1 MDLNNTQY
9 VSPFPQHENISSLE
23 WPSTTNPSLEGMI
36 GAPGY
41 VIPEK
46 HGFPCFVKLKNSGD
60 EVRVIAPIS
69 GSGFF
74 DLLVLRRNG
83 EMFQIGIT
91 ECIAFENYVDYMFD
105 QQDIL
110 TEREGSVL

>member
-1 MDLNNTQY
+1 
-9 VSPFPQHENISSLE
+9 
-23 WPSTTNPSLEGMI
+23 
-36 GAPGY
+36 
-41 VIPEK
+41 
-46 HGFPCFVKLKNSGD
+46 
-60 EVRVIAPIS
+60 VIAPVF

-91 ECIAFENYVDYMFD
+91 ECIALENYVDYMFE

-110 TEREGSVL
+110 EGTNL